1 MEKYLLFMDV
11 AGDVDLALAKENEL
25 RFVPMEFIIDGE
37 SRIYDETPEGLNV
50 NDFYN
55 WIKEDKQIRTTQ
67 INSYKYEEFFSP
79 YLKEG
84 YSVLYLC
91 LSSGLSSTYQSAC
104 AAAEELKKKYP
115 EAKLVPVDSL
125 LATAPMGLLC
135 ERMIENKNKGLSI
148 DENAKDLNEMKRKVA
163 GYVFVDDLNSLKRG
177 GRISPAVAFV
187 GALLNI
193 KPIITIYDGTLHMVD
208 KQKGVKNSIRKLCE
222 YFEEQHDF
230 SVSDT
235 CYIADAC
242 EKEHSDETEAAVRAA
257 VPDCTIKKRFLSPI
271 IGAHLGKGAI
281 VISFWKK

>member
-11 AGDVDLALAKENEL
+11 AGDVDLALAKENGL

-37 SRIYDETPEGLNV
+37 SKIYDETPEGLDV

-79 YLKEG
+79 YLKDG

-104 AAAEELKKKYP
+104 AAAEELKKQYP
-115 EAKLVPVDSL
+115 DVKLVPVDSL

-148 DENAKDLNEMKRKVA
+148 DDNAKDLNEMKLKVA
-163 GYVFVDDLNSLKRG
+163 GYVFVDDLNTLKRG

-193 KPIITIYDGTLHMVD
+193 KPIITIYDGTLHVID

-235 CYIADAC
+235 FYIADAC
-242 EKEHSDETEAAVRAA
+242 EKEHADELEQAARAV
-257 VPDCTIKKRFLSPI
+257 VPACTIKRRFLSPI